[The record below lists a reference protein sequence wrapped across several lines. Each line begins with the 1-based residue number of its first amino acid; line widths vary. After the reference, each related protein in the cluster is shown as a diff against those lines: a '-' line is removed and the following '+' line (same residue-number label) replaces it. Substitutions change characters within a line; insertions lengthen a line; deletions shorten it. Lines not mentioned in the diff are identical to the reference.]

1 MEAMVSARSDERVS
15 AAVIGT
21 VMECHDRGF
30 HFLVG
35 AVPEA
40 ADAKSQEVSD
50 RWRELSNHWRT
61 YFLMYARRRISKAAA
76 GSSPLTTQV
85 MDFADGGPDVE
96 PTATEG
102 AAVRHLGELMRLGR
116 EGKMR
121 YLSDAG
127 MGKSEITRLVELVVG
142 WVNEA
147 GLDRLGELSI
157 FASQSELGPGCV
169 LQAWMDAECRLSL
182 AFLLDGEFVE
192 GSGLAAAYAVSH
204 AAELVLASYEA
215 DLVDDDSPLFLVPG
229 DDLD

>member
-1 MEAMVSARSDERVS
+1 MEAMVSARSDQRVS

-21 VMECHDRGF
+21 VMECHDQGF

-40 ADAKSQEVSD
+40 GDAKSQEVSA
-50 RWRELSNHWRT
+50 RWRELSNRWQT
-61 YFLMYARRRISKAAA
+61 YFLMYRRRRISKAAS
-76 GSSPLTTQV
+76 GSAPLTTQV
-85 MDFADGGPDVE
+85 MDFAHGGPYVE
-96 PTATEG
+96 PTAAEG

-116 EGKMR
+116 EGEMR

-127 MGKSEITRLVELVVG
+127 MGKSELPRLVELVVG

-147 GLDRLGELSI
+147 GLDRLGDLSS
-157 FASQSELGPGCV
+157 FASQLELGPGCV

-215 DLVDDDSPLFLVPG
+215 DLVDDDGALFLVPG